1 MTKDVLHQ
9 EDNFMDNRAEE
20 EMGQLHAIHLNMN
33 AVTDVQRRLQ
43 EQALQPSLTECEDCG
58 DDIPQARQQAIRG
71 CTRCVWCQELAEKK

>member
-1 MTKDVLHQ
+1 MTTKDDWQ
-9 EDNFMDNRAEE
+9 YNNEE
-20 EMGQLHAIHLNMN
+20 EAEMGQLQAIHLNMN
-33 AVTDVQRRLQ
+33 AVADVQRRLQ